1 MSCSSK
7 TANAIAAAAA
17 IASMTRLP
25 TLVPLSS
32 SMVIDEL
39 LGEALAAA
47 GLGAAGLGEL
57 ATGLLGAAAAGLLGA
72 AAAGLAGAAA
82 AGLAGA
88 GFVGAAG
95 MGLGAG
101 LLGLLS
107 ASSSKERLGLVGF

>member
-17 IASMTRLP
+17 IASMTRLA
-25 TLVPLSS
+25 TLLPLSS

-47 GLGAAGLGEL
+47 GLGAAGLG
-57 ATGLLGAAAAGLLGA
+57 AA
-72 AAAGLAGAAA
+72 AAAGLAGAAAA

-95 MGLGAG
+95 MGLDAA

-107 ASSSKERLGLVGF
+107 ASSSKERLGLAGF

>member
-57 ATGLLGAAAAGLLGA
+57 ATGLLGAAAAGL
-72 AAAGLAGAAA
+72 
-82 AGLAGA
+82 AGA

>member
-57 ATGLLGAAAAGLLGA
+57 ATGLLGAAAAGL
-72 AAAGLAGAAA
+72 AGAAA